1 MSDRLWVIDQ
11 LGPETAALETATGHL
26 VTVRRDL
33 LPSGAGEGMV
43 VRVTRR
49 EAGALV
55 FVLDP
60 VATASALARSATQV
74 APHPEEPHDAGD
86 IAL

>member
-11 LGPETAALETATGHL
+11 IGTDSAALETGTGHL

-33 LPSGAGEGMV
+33 LPGDAQEGMV

-49 EAGALV
+49 APGALV

-60 VATASALARSATQV
+60 VATSSALARSADQV
-74 APHPEEPHDAGD
+74 APHPEERPDAGD

>member
-11 LGPETAALETATGHL
+11 LGPDSAALETGTGHL

-33 LPSGAGEGMV
+33 LPTDAREGMV
-43 VRVTRR
+43 LRVTRR
-49 EAGALV
+49 DAGRLV

-60 VATASALARSATQV
+60 VATAAALARSAAQV
-74 APHPEEPHDAGD
+74 APHPDERPDPGD
-86 IAL
+86 ITL

>member
-11 LGPETAALETATGHL
+11 LGPDTAALETGTGHL

-33 LPSGAGEGMV
+33 LPPGAREGMV

-49 EAGALV
+49 EAGTLV
-55 FVLDP
+55 LALDP
-60 VATASALARSATQV
+60 AATASALARSATQV
-74 APHPEEPHDAGD
+74 APHPEEPPDAGD

>member
-1 MSDRLWVIDQ
+1 MSDRLWIVDQ
-11 LGPETAALETATGHL
+11 LGPDTAALETATGHL

-33 LPSGAGEGMV
+33 LPTDAREGMV
-43 VRVTRR
+43 LRVTRR
-49 EAGALV
+49 ENGALV

-60 VATASALARSATQV
+60 LATASALARSAQQV
-74 APHPEEPHDAGD
+74 TAHPDDPPDAGD